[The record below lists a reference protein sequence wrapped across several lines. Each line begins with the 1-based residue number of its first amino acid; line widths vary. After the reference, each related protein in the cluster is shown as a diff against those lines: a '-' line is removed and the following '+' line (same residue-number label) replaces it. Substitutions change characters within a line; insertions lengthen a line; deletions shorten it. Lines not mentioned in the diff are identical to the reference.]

1 MKYKSCS
8 GNRNDERLK
17 MHIQKKTIRAIMEIA
32 TGILA
37 IIVIYFVIRQVSMR
51 YSHNATSATDTAE
64 AEKRTEFP
72 EESINITINGTQYKF
87 LHNVRTYLFLG
98 TDASGNEEGV
108 GDDYQGAM
116 ADVLMLVVIDE
127 TEQSYGI
134 LQLNRDTIT
143 DVPMLQADGSAYAS
157 ADMQLCTAHWYGKDK
172 AASCENTVNTVSEL
186 LGGIPID
193 GYYALQM
200 QAMGLLNHDVG
211 GVTVTLEDDMTELD
225 PQMKKGATLTL
236 TDHQAEL
243 LIQSR
248 YAMKDDRNTERMRR
262 QQIFM
267 RAFLKKIKE
276 KNAEDINA
284 TIDIYDSL
292 RPYATENINM
302 NELTS
307 LLKKTQGYTDKGI
320 FTMDG
325 ENKIGEKLHDGK
337 KHWEFYMDEDSLESV
352 MKELYP
358 LQKKDEEMNQ

>member
-1 MKYKSCS
+1 
-8 GNRNDERLK
+8 

-51 YSHNATSATDTAE
+51 YSHNATSVTDTAE
-64 AEKRTEFP
+64 TEKRTEFP

-87 LHNVRTYLFLG
+87 LHNVKTYLFLG

-186 LGGIPID
+186 LGGIPIE

-284 TIDIYDSL
+284 TINIYDSL
-292 RPYATENINM
+292 RPYATENVNM

-320 FTMDG
+320 FTIDG
-325 ENKIGEKLHDGK
+325 ESKIGEKLHDGK

>member
-1 MKYKSCS
+1 
-8 GNRNDERLK
+8 

-37 IIVIYFVIRQVSMR
+37 IIVIYFVIRHVSMR
-51 YSHNATSATDTAE
+51 YSHNVTSVADTAE
-64 AEKRTEFP
+64 VEKRTEFP
-72 EESINITINGTQYKF
+72 EESINITLNGIQYKF
-87 LHNVRTYLFLG
+87 LHKVKTYLFLG

-127 TEQSYGI
+127 TDQSYGI

-172 AASCENTVNTVSEL
+172 AASCENTLNTVSEL

-200 QAMGLLNHDVG
+200 QAMGLLNHSVG
-211 GVTVTLEDDMTELD
+211 GVTATLEDDMTELD
-225 PQMKKGATLTL
+225 PQMKQGATLTL

-284 TIDIYDSL
+284 TVDIYDSL

-307 LLKKTQGYTDKGI
+307 LLKETQGYTDKGI
-320 FTMDG
+320 FTIDG
-325 ENKIGEKLHDGK
+325 ESKIGEKLHDGN
-337 KHWEFYMDEDSLESV
+337 KHWEFYMDKDSLESA
-352 MKELYP
+352 MKELFP
-358 LQKKDEEMNQ
+358 LQEER